1 MTKNQIIALGAFI
14 VLALVVLA
22 FVPPPASL
30 TERPAQEGVLLGTFE
45 GTTACADCPGIVQR
59 LTLMQ
64 DSAYSAEGAY
74 ELSMTYLERDVEPFM
89 ESGRWTTER
98 GTPANPDATVYALY
112 RDDSDTAQRFLRVD
126 ADTIRM
132 LDQEG
137 NEIDSGL
144 PFDLEL
150 VAEGASAAVLPNLTT
165 LTGTIICL
173 PHKDTTGP
181 QTKECAQGLRAD
193 DGFNYVLDLASLSDK
208 ERMAAFGDVRI
219 EVTGTLVPIEILS
232 TDHWM
237 KYDVKGIMS
246 ADNLRV
252 I

>member
-30 TERPAQEGVLLGTFE
+30 TERSVSEGVLLGTFE
-45 GTTACADCPGIVQR
+45 GTTPCADCPGIVQR
-59 LTLMQ
+59 LTFMQ
-64 DSAYSAEGAY
+64 DNAYSAEGTY
-74 ELSMTYLERDVEPFM
+74 ELSLTYLERDVEPFV

-98 GTPANPDATVYALY
+98 GMGANPDATVYALY
-112 RDDSDTAQRFLRVD
+112 RDNGEIAQRFVRVD

-137 NEIDSGL
+137 NEIDSSL
-144 PFDLEL
+144 PYDLEL
-150 VAEGASAAVLPNLTT
+150 VAEGATAAVLPNPAT

-181 QTKECAQGLRAD
+181 QTMECAQGLRAD
-193 DGFNYVLDLASLSDK
+193 DGFNYVLDLASLSEE
-208 ERMAAFGDVRI
+208 ERMSLQGDARI
-219 EVTGTLVPIEILS
+219 EVTGMLVPIEILS
-232 TDHWM
+232 SDRWM
-237 KYDVKGIMS
+237 KYDVKGVIS
-246 ADNLRV
+246 ADSLRV
-252 I
+252 L